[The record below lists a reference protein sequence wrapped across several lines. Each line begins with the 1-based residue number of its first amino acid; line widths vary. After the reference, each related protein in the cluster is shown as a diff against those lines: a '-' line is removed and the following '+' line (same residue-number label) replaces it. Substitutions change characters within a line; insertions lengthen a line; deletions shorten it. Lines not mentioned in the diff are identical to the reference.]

1 MGAVRTDEGEQVLMR
16 IFVRQ
21 GDRWRHRPLYMALI
35 DMFRR
40 EGVAGATVVQGVA
53 GFGAD
58 SVIHTM
64 RLFRLGEL
72 PLIIEVVDSE
82 DHINKVRNQIDTMMG
97 SGLITMQHVRVT
109 RYHETRS

>member
-1 MGAVRTDEGEQVLMR
+1 MRTFEGEQVLMR

-21 GDRWRHRPLYMALI
+21 RDRWGHRPLYLALI
-35 DMFRR
+35 ELFRR
-40 EGVAGATVVQGVA
+40 EGVA

-58 SVIHTM
+58 SVLHTM

-82 DHINKVRNQIDTMMG
+82 DHINKVRAQIDSMMS
-97 SGLITMQHVRVT
+97 SGLITMQNVRVIRYNKT
-109 RYHETRS
+109 RA